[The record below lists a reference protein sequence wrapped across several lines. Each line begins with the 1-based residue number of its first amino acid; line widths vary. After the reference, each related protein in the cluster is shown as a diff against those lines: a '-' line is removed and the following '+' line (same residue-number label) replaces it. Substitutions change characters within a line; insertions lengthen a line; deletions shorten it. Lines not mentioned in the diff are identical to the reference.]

1 MAKDVRI
8 EILYFKTPADVS
20 LEFGLHGD
28 YPLRLLSSS
37 CNTISEFFTSF
48 KRAVSRSEI
57 IITVGGYG
65 EDNLPAFIAKAIGQ
79 KCVMPNLRNQK
90 IIAQTTYILPE
101 KAVPLAPKS
110 RVFGGFLIESGPQTI
125 ISLIDDKT
133 TRLDIVNQFLVDYIT
148 EHHAYFNSSNAI
160 YFQENDIEEAID
172 EAIEDCDGNNSD
184 FSEDIPALTIV
195 TDAESNISADNSL
208 EEAQLTDDLSD
219 TNPNPNSNSDSNSES
234 ESESEFEFEPETK
247 AESDNED
254 KEPESSNEPILPDSE
269 PENGD
274 DITNESQISDNT
286 IELDDAEYD
295 DTEES
300 NDNYDE
306 YDDDFVE
313 VIKNSSVNRKNRI
326 FRILCIV
333 FSALV
338 LLGTLFSLWYF
349 PKSPKTDPLQVDYYS
364 SMQSKFNS
372 LKDNLSLAFDSVKK
386 DDNSI
391 FTWLT
396 IENTDVSY
404 PVNTVANLDSFESC
418 LNTLPNGIADSRG
431 MLFSITDTR
440 ITDYNK
446 NTVIYGNA
454 AQNGLLQVFSADFGK
469 LSQCAVNTVD
479 KHFSLQWKV
488 LSTFTHSKA
497 DGFDYAQTDFDSNE
511 SYIDY
516 LTRIDELSDN
526 PTLQSFYGNERL
538 LIIVGV
544 TDNER
549 YIAVAMLS
557 SISILSTPDYNI
569 TSSIESGT
577 SSGETSSNTSS
588 DESDYSESTE
598 DKNDFFGDTPDIILP
613 SIPTTSNTTS
623 TNPSSVS
630 SSNNT
635 TSVASTASEKSSDT
649 AASTP
654 PTDSSSGSSG
664 TSSDSTSAQPSS
676 PSSADS
682 SVQSQPSSSS
692 TSVSSAVS
700 SVTSS
705 TVTPKPDIDPIFTWD
720 VMVAVKSTG
729 PDRKGEVIVGT
740 ATEVVAYI
748 IEIEMSPTIHPP
760 EALIAQAIVKYNW
773 IINNGGRCSVNEN
786 GEVIPPA
793 KPPENAMQ
801 TPTPQALQY
810 ANAAKGMVLIYGNT
824 LAKTYCHDTSA
835 GFTAAYHNIWGGGNY
850 PYLQGVE
857 CPVDKEVKNY
867 EVTTTYTSDEIKS
880 VLELLKANNSSFSNI
895 DIDNTPK
902 DQWIVPTEYDNN
914 NAYCTKVSI
923 CGVVKNGTFLRS
935 SVLTKTNTGK
945 STIRSSAYTVTY
957 SEETDTFTVTTK
969 GYGHG
974 VGLSQQGAILYAKQ
988 GWTAEQILSH
998 FFPGTTLLK
1007 N

>member
-8 EILYFKTPADVS
+8 EILYYKTPADVS

-37 CNTISEFFTSF
+37 CNTISEFFTCF

-79 KCVMPNLRNQK
+79 KCVLPDLHNQN
-90 IIAQTTYILPE
+90 IITQTTYILPE

-110 RVFGGFLIESGPQTI
+110 HIFGGFLIESGPQTI

-133 TRLDIVNQFLVDYIT
+133 TRLDIVKQFLVDYIT
-148 EHHAYFNSSNAI
+148 EHHIYFNSSNAL
-160 YFQENDIEEAID
+160 YVGESDAEDTADNVTEEHDDDI
-172 EAIEDCDGNNSD
+172 SD
-184 FSEDIPALTIV
+184 FSEDISTV
-195 TDAESNISADNSL
+195 SVVSDAESTISADNSL
-208 EEAQLTDDLSD
+208 EEVQPPGDLS
-219 TNPNPNSNSDSNSES
+219 NRSPESES
-234 ESESEFEFEPETK
+234 ESESEQEPEIEN
-247 AESDNED
+247 A
-254 KEPESSNEPILPDSE
+254 EPESCDEPILLGIESE
-269 PENGD
+269 NDCDIENEPQKID
-274 DITNESQISDNT
+274 DNVN
-286 IELDDAEYD
+286 LDDAEYSENED
-295 DTEES
+295 FGDE
-300 NDNYDE
+300 YHE
-306 YDDDFVE
+306 YDDDFID
-313 VIKNSSVNRKNRI
+313 VIKKASVNRKNRV

-333 FSALV
+333 FSLLV
-338 LLGTLFSLWYF
+338 LLGTLFSVWYF
-349 PKSPKTDPLQVDYYS
+349 PKHSKTDPSPIDYYGA
-364 SMQSKFNS
+364 MQSKFNS
-372 LKDNLSLAFDSVKK
+372 SADNLSLAFDNVKK
-386 DDNSI
+386 EDNSI
-391 FTWLT
+391 FAWLT
-396 IENTDVSY
+396 VENTDISY
-404 PVNTVANLDSFESC
+404 PVNTVANLDNFQSRLS
-418 LNTLPNGIADSRG
+418 TLPNGIADKRG
-431 MLFSITDTR
+431 MLFSTTDTR
-440 ITDYNK
+440 ITDYDK

-454 AQNGLLQVFSADFGK
+454 ASGGLLQAFSADFGK
-469 LSQCAVNTVD
+469 LSQCGITTVD
-479 KHFSLQWKV
+479 KHFLSQWNV
-488 LSTFTHSKA
+488 FSTFTHSKA
-497 DGFDYAQTDFDSNE
+497 AGFDYTQTDFNSKE

-526 PTLQSFYGNERL
+526 PTLQTFYGNERL

-549 YIAVAMLS
+549 YITIAMLS
-557 SISILSTPDYNI
+557 SISILSTPNYNI
-569 TSSIESGT
+569 TSSWQGGT
-577 SSGETSSNTSS
+577 SSSETSSNTAS
-588 DESDYSESTE
+588 DGSPDNETAE
-598 DKNDFFGDTPDIILP
+598 DNNDFFGNTPDIILP
-613 SIPTTSNTTS
+613 SIPSASDTTPS
-623 TNPSSVS
+623 NPSSAS
-630 SSNNT
+630 SSSSTT
-635 TSVASTASEKSSDT
+635 TSITSTSSEKSSGT
-649 AASTP
+649 TTSNSSTG
-654 PTDSSSGSSG
+654 SSTVSSG
-664 TSSDSTSAQPSS
+664 TSSDSTSAMPSS
-676 PSSADS
+676 PSDTDS
-682 SVQSQPSSSS
+682 SVQSQSSNSS

-760 EALIAQAIVKYNW
+760 EALIAQAVVKYNW
-773 IINNGGRCSVNEN
+773 IINNGGRCSINDK

-801 TPTPQALQY
+801 NPTPQALQY

-857 CPVDKEVKNY
+857 CPVDKDVKNY
-867 EVTTTYTSDEIKS
+867 EVTTTYTSAEIKS
-880 VLELLKANNSSFSNI
+880 VLEMLKANDSSFNNI

-902 DQWIVPTEYDNN
+902 DQWIVPIEYDNN
-914 NAYCTKVSI
+914 NAYCTKVNI
-923 CGVVKNGTFLRS
+923 CNVTKNGTFLRS
-935 SVLTKTNTGK
+935 SVLTKANTGK
-945 STIRSSAYTVTY
+945 TTIRSSAYTVTY
-957 SEETDTFTVTTK
+957 DAESDTFTVVTR

-988 GWTAEQILSH
+988 GWTAEQILAH